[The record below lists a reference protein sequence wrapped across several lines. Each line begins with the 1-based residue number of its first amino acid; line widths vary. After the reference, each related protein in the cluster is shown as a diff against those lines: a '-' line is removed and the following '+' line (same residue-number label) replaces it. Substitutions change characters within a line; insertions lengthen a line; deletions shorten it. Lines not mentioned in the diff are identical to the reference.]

1 MWLQCQ
7 HGLGGNFPV
16 DPYTIGWFF
25 KLHGLI
31 NNRILDML
39 GQIANP
45 IAKVDP
51 VPYYIYY
58 SICACLCL

>member
-31 NNRILDML
+31 NNRVLDML

-51 VPYYIYY
+51 VPYYI
-58 SICACLCL
+58 